1 MALITYITE
10 HAAWADSFSHHDFR
24 YVWGATFF
32 QALSWGME
40 LVALGWLVL
49 DRTDSPFMVGVA
61 FGVGMAPFF
70 FLGVL
75 SGAIA
80 DRVDRCV
87 FLRFVALGGSFV
99 SGLMALL
106 LLTDVAQV
114 WHIITLA
121 GAGGCIRAF
130 LATMNQAYIYDIVG
144 PKQALN
150 GLALAAL
157 GHRMG
162 VLVGSLMAGWI
173 IAGIG
178 VGGQYLIISTSYLAA
193 LTTLVATHRVGQVA
207 IAQRDPVIQ
216 SLLGYLKLIRQNRT
230 LFTLM
235 FLVASTEVFGFTHS
249 SVLPVFARDVLG
261 VDEVGLGFMISAS
274 QAGGIIGILT
284 LANLREFRRKGL
296 LMLIS
301 AAGFGLGLMSCSL
314 TTNIFLFLAILAVVR
329 AFASSADILYKTL
342 LQASVSDEQRGRAMG
357 SWVLSVGFAPA
368 GHLGVGGMASALGA
382 QGALLINGS
391 ILTLMTI
398 ASAVGVP
405 RLRKLA

>member
-49 DRTDSPFMVGVA
+49 DRTNSPFMVGVA

-106 LLTDVAQV
+106 LLTDVALV

-162 VLVGSLMAGWI
+162 VLVGSLMAGGI

-193 LTTLVATHRVGQVA
+193 LTTLG
-207 IAQRDPVIQ
+207 
-216 SLLGYLKLIRQNRT
+216 GYT
-230 LFTLM
+230 
-235 FLVASTEVFGFTHS
+235 S
-249 SVLPVFARDVLG
+249 SGPGGYCSAR
-261 VDEVGLGFMISAS
+261 
-274 QAGGIIGILT
+274 
-284 LANLREFRRKGL
+284 
-296 LMLIS
+296 
-301 AAGFGLGLMSCSL
+301 
-314 TTNIFLFLAILAVVR
+314 
-329 AFASSADILYKTL
+329 SSYSK
-342 LQASVSDEQRGRAMG
+342 
-357 SWVLSVGFAPA
+357 PA
-368 GHLGVGGMASALGA
+368 GIPQVDTSKSNTVHPDVSSGQHRSVR
-382 QGALLINGS
+382 IH
-391 ILTLMTI
+391 
-398 ASAVGVP
+398 P
-405 RLRKLA
+405 